1 MTGPPVAP
9 VAGVGIGGA
18 AAATDI
24 TLSGVRK
31 CFGATVA
38 VADLTAH
45 IPPGSFTALL
55 GPSGCGKSTTLAM
68 LAGLLHPDAGDIC
81 FAGRSV
87 LDVPAERRP
96 TGQVFQKPLL
106 FPHLSVERNVAF
118 GLRMRRLDRQQ
129 IRDRV
134 DAMLDRV
141 QLGALAR
148 RRVGELSGGQ
158 EQRVAVARA
167 LVLRPQVLLL
177 DEPFS
182 QLDAALRA
190 EMRALIKDLHAESPV
205 TTVFVT
211 HDQAEAV
218 EVADTIALM
227 LDGRLAGLGPPE
239 QFYLAPPS
247 LAAARFFGV
256 TNEIT
261 GTVRAGLFTADTVGL
276 HRRTSL
282 PDGPAVLVIRPEAVT
297 LAGTADGL
305 GVVDVGAVDRL
316 TGVPVA
322 TRFAGTHQAVDVRLA
337 DGLLLTVHA
346 PIGTAV
352 AVGAVSSLAVPAG
365 AGSVVAPDRDQ
376 PPSPT

>member
-1 MTGPPVAP
+1 MNGPDVAP
-9 VAGVGIGGA
+9 VGVSGA
-18 AAATDI
+18 AAGTDI
-24 TLSGVRK
+24 TLSGLRK
-31 CFGATVA
+31 CFGDTVA

-55 GPSGCGKSTTLAM
+55 GPSGCGKSTTLAL
-68 LAGLLHPDAGDIC
+68 LAGLLRPDAGDIC

-87 LDVPAERRP
+87 LGASAERRP
-96 TGQVFQKPLL
+96 TGLVFQKPLL

-118 GLRMRRLDRQQ
+118 GLRMRRLDRPQ
-129 IRDRV
+129 IRARV
-134 DAMLDRV
+134 HAMLDRV
-141 QLGALAR
+141 QLGALAQ

-190 EMRALIKDLHAESPV
+190 EMRSLIKDLHAESPV

-227 LDGRLAGLGPPE
+227 LDGRLAGLGDPE
-239 QFYLAPPS
+239 RFYLAPPS

-256 TNEIT
+256 TNEI
-261 GTVRAGLFTADTVGL
+261 GGVVDAGVFTADTVRL
-276 HRRTSL
+276 HRSTSL
-282 PDGPAVLVIRPEAVT
+282 ADGPAVLVIRPEAIT
-297 LAGTADGL
+297 LGGTTAGSVGEPA
-305 GVVDVGAVDRL
+305 VGAVDRL
-316 TGVPVA
+316 TGVAVA
-322 TRFAGTHQAVDVRLA
+322 ARFAGTHLAVDVSLTG
-337 DGLLLTVHA
+337 GLLLTVHA
-346 PIGTAV
+346 PVGTAV
-352 AVGAVSSLAVPAG
+352 ALGAAVTLAVPTGAG
-365 AGSVVAPDRDQ
+365 AAVAPEPDLR
-376 PPSPT
+376 